1 MHTWIYICI
10 YIYIYIYKE
19 RLFGTETCAAW
30 ETLYNWMH
38 TWIYIRIYIYIY
50 IYKERLF
57 GTETCAARETFCH
70 VSAPHEKKKGFF
82 QRVSLTRFSL
92 CQRDSFKETLFERYT
107 ETCFRKHVAH
117 ERIFDTFQR
126 RKSKKSLFERVP
138 LTRFSATRFRVSFK
152 KRKLF
157 ERVVLRVSFKE
168 SLWLR
173 SKRLLEQLFQRV
185 PLTRFSATRFRV
197 SFKKSLSKRVF
208 ERVVL
213 RVSLSEESRWKSRS
227 KRL

>member
-1 MHTWIYICI
+1 M

-57 GTETCAARETFCH
+57 GTETCAAWETFCH

-107 ETCFRKHVAH
+107 ETCGARENLWHVSAPQ
-117 ERIFDTFQR
+117 EQKESFWKSPFDTFQCHTFQ
-126 RKSKKSLFERVP
+126 SLFQ
-138 LTRFSATRFRVSFK
+138 
-152 KRKLF
+152 
-157 ERVVLRVSFKE
+157 KE
-168 SLWLR
+168 KTLWKSC
-173 SKRLLEQLFQRV
+173 SKSLFQRV
-185 PLTRFSATRFRV
+185 PLTSLKETLRTTLSKSPFDTFQCHTFQSLFQKE
-197 SFKKSLSKRVF
+197 SFKKSLWKSCSKSLF
-208 ERVVL
+208 ER
-213 RVSLSEESRWKSRS
+213 RVSLKESF
-227 KRL
+227 